1 MKKGMLVSLVLF
13 LIFTGCEKTKE
24 ISIAANEWIGYA
36 PIFYANEKGWLKK
49 DKIRVIRT
57 VSLAESVKL
66 YESGLVNGLAA
77 TQYEYFQIKKEVKPI
92 ILLDKSYG
100 GDMILSNRSIEEL
113 KKAKKIDVYLEMGS
127 VNYLLLQY
135 FAKKYNIPLTKMNF
149 HSNDQEQLSQ
159 QSFDMKKNILI
170 VTYSPYDKLFIKK
183 GFKVIDSTRN
193 DKDLLVIDA
202 IFIHKHCENRQ
213 RFKNFKK
220 QIDMA
225 VEVIKKNPK
234 SAYEVI
240 KNYFPDYS
248 YEDFKKALGKIKWIN
263 NPDKDLLLRLKKI
276 GFDTKDLIDEN

>member
-57 VSLAESVKL
+57 VSLAESLKL
-66 YESGLVNGLAA
+66 YKSGLVNSIAA
-77 TQYEYFQIKKEVKPI
+77 TQYEYFQIKDKVKPI

-100 GDMILSNRSIEEL
+100 GDMVLSNRSIEEL

-149 HSNDQEQLSQ
+149 YSNDQEQLSQ